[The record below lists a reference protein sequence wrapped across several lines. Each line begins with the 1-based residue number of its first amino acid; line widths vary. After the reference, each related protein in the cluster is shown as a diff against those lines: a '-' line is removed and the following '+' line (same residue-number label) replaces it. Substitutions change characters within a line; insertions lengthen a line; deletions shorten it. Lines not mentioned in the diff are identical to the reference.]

1 MKTQKFTK
9 EQDATLNELLCKLNK
24 GGYKPYILQSTKK
37 VMVLQ
42 HLTEEKDETLIVT
55 ITNVDKKLQAST
67 ISICSN
73 PTL

>member
-9 EQDATLNELLCKLNK
+9 EQDATLIQLLCKLNK
-24 GGYKPYILQSTKK
+24 GGYKPHILQSTKK

-42 HLTEEKDETLIVT
+42 HLSDEENETLIVT
-55 ITNVDKKLQAST
+55 ITNVNGKLQAST

-73 PTL
+73 PTV